1 MGEYPHERYLAN
13 GRLNSTLRFRTNC
26 LSVCLRICSSGGL
39 ISGGAEQRLKAAMA
53 DVGMSYADRFPSIK
67 IGFTPGF
74 ENDALT
80 NFFKSPFTYVV
91 GSIAGSVFDFG
102 RKNGNTKHP

>member
-1 MGEYPHERYLAN
+1 MGEYPHEILGERTFEFNTALQDKLPL
-13 GRLNSTLRFRTNC
+13 GVPSDLLKRRPDLR
-26 LSVCLRICSSGGL
+26 
-39 ISGGAEQRLKAAMA
+39 GAEQRLKAAMA